1 MEAILK
7 IFIVLAHQSKH
18 LSGSDAAAARD
29 SSGMPELESQTI
41 CRFDAVDLSCNAHL
55 TEDEARP

>member
-18 LSGSDAAAARD
+18 LSGSDDAAARD

-41 CRFDAVDLSCNAHL
+41 CRFSTQLICPVM
-55 TEDEARP
+55 PI